1 MSRTAWILA
10 VTLLFACS
18 GSQPAAQT
26 SPILRPPGALGDTWS
41 GDGTAWHEV
50 RVAGPKPRY
59 SASLAYDAQHHVFV
73 LFGGQ
78 TAQGSSD
85 ETWTWDGSKW
95 SAMSPTHKPPARRAA
110 AMAYDPSHQV
120 VVLYGGLVQD
130 NNEGVA
136 ASDTWTWNGSDWT
149 LISAITKAPGDREG
163 PRMVTAGNRV
173 MLFGGRWYNV
183 KYFGDAWTWDGK
195 AWSRVDSN
203 PTPPGR
209 ANAAVIWNP
218 MDESLFVYGG
228 TGLRSDAGIG
238 ALGKSLGDAWSLKNG
253 AWTETKVLGLS
264 PTANANAIWDQ
275 KTKSSVVV
283 FGITCPQPTNAAW
296 LFDGAAWTQ
305 GPRPVIPARW
315 GAAVAEDPQGNV
327 LVFGGSDEP
336 GC

>member
-1 MSRTAWILA
+1 
-10 VTLLFACS
+10 
-18 GSQPAAQT
+18 
-26 SPILRPPGALGDTWS
+26 
-41 GDGTAWHEV
+41 
-50 RVAGPKPRY
+50 
-59 SASLAYDAQHHVFV
+59 
-73 LFGGQ
+73 
-78 TAQGSSD
+78 
-85 ETWTWDGSKW
+85 
-95 SAMSPTHKPPARRAA
+95 
-110 AMAYDPSHQV
+110 
-120 VVLYGGLVQD
+120 
-130 NNEGVA
+130 
-136 ASDTWTWNGSDWT
+136 
-149 LISAITKAPGDREG
+149 
-163 PRMVTAGNRV
+163 
-173 MLFGGRWYNV
+173 MLFGGRWYNL

-228 TGLRSDAGIG
+228 TGFRSDAGIG

-253 AWTETKVLGLS
+253 AWTETKVSGLNA
-264 PTANANAIWDQ
+264 TANANAIWNQ
-275 KTKSSVVV
+275 KTRSSVVV
-283 FGITCPQPTNAAW
+283 FGITCPEPTNAAW